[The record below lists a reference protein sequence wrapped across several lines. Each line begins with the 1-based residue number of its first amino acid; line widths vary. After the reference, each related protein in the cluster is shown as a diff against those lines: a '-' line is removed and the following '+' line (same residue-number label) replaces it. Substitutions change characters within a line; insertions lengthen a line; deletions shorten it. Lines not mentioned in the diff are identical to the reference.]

1 MILQVIYMEKIQLS
15 KRLKAAAKYV
25 KPNLPI
31 ADIGS
36 DHAYLPIY
44 LVQNHIISSAIAGE
58 VVKGPFDNATNK
70 VLSVGLEKKISVRL
84 GSGLEVLTPE
94 DNIGTITICGMGG
107 ILMAEI
113 LKEGLNKSKIPLNA
127 RLVLQPNNAEDIL
140 RDFLRKNHFKIISET
155 IIEENNK
162 LYEIIVAEHH
172 LEYFDYSETELTFGP
187 LLVEEKSPLFMKK
200 WQKELALQETILEK
214 LKNSNDLKKIK
225 QIKEKICHIKEVL

>member
-1 MILQVIYMEKIQLS
+1 MKIDFKKLVNVDRIVKLILL
-15 KRLKAAAKYV
+15 AKT
-25 KPNLPI
+25 
-31 ADIGS
+31 
-36 DHAYLPIY
+36 
-44 LVQNHIISSAIAGE
+44 
-58 VVKGPFDNATNK
+58 F
-70 VLSVGLEKKISVRL
+70 
-84 GSGLEVLTPE
+84 
-94 DNIGTITICGMGG
+94 
-107 ILMAEI
+107 IL
-113 LKEGLNKSKIPLNA
+113 
-127 RLVLQPNNAEDIL
+127 EDIWRIDL
-140 RDFLRKNHFKIISET
+140 AHTSKNQFKIISET

>member
-1 MILQVIYMEKIQLS
+1 
-15 KRLKAAAKYV
+15 
-25 KPNLPI
+25 
-31 ADIGS
+31 
-36 DHAYLPIY
+36 
-44 LVQNHIISSAIAGE
+44 
-58 VVKGPFDNATNK
+58 
-70 VLSVGLEKKISVRL
+70 
-84 GSGLEVLTPE
+84 
-94 DNIGTITICGMGG
+94 MGG
-107 ILMAEI
+107 ILMADI

-140 RDFLRKNHFKIISET
+140 RDFLRKNQFKINSET

-187 LLVEEKSPLFMKK
+187 LLVEEKSHLFMKK

-214 LKNSNDLKKIK
+214 LKNSNDFKKIK